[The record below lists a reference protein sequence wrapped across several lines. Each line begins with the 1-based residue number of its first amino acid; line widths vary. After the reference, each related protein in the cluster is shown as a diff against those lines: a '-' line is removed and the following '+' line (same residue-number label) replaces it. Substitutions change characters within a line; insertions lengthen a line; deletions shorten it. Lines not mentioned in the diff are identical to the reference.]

1 MPAKSIPFAPY
12 DFFGYLASGFALLLG
27 CQLIADVPPVLGRQH
42 TPMELA
48 LLVFGA
54 YLVGHLVAAAAKPVL
69 EDWFV
74 HHVLRPPSHNLLT
87 RRSTLWRRVCPGYF
101 KLLPPKSIDR
111 IRTLAPGM
119 NGETLFL
126 AVRFDPRITS
136 NAVTMAR
143 LDTFLGQY
151 GFARNIAFALLL
163 LTPTFLIA
171 ARVTHKPNLLIYAM
185 LSALGGVGF
194 LYRYLKFFR
203 QYSYE
208 LLNSFAGLEAS
219 K

>member
-1 MPAKSIPFAPY
+1 MPVKSIPFAPY
-12 DFFGYLASGFALLLG
+12 DFFGYLASGFALLVG
-27 CQLIADVPPVLGRQH
+27 CQLIANVPPVLGRQH

-74 HHVLRPPSHNLLT
+74 HRVLRPPSHNLVT
-87 RRSTLWRRVCPGYF
+87 RRSTLWRWVCPGYF
-101 KLLPPKSIDR
+101 KLLPAKSIDR
-111 IRTLAPGM
+111 IRTLAPAM

-143 LDTFLGQY
+143 LDTFLAQY
-151 GFARNIAFALLL
+151 GFARNIAFSLLL
-163 LTPTFLIA
+163 LAPAFLIA
-171 ARVTHKPNLLIYAM
+171 ARVTHKPELPIYAM
-185 LSALGGVGF
+185 LCAIGGIGF

>member
-1 MPAKSIPFAPY
+1 MPARSIPFAPY
-12 DFFGYLASGFALLLG
+12 DFFGYLASGFALLVG
-27 CQLIADVPPVLGRQH
+27 CQLIADVPPVLGHQH

-74 HHVLRPPSHNLLT
+74 HRVLRPPSHNLVT
-87 RRSTLWRRVCPGYF
+87 RRSTVWRWICPGYF
-101 KLLPPKSIDR
+101 KVLPVKSIER
-111 IRTLAPGM
+111 IRALAPGM

-126 AVRFDPRITS
+126 AVRFDSRITS

-143 LDTFLGQY
+143 LDTFLAQY
-151 GFARNIAFALLL
+151 GFARNIAFSLLL

-171 ARVTHKPNLLIYAM
+171 ARVTHKPDLPIYAT
-185 LSALGGVGF
+185 LCAVGGLGF

-208 LLNSFAGLEAS
+208 LLNSFAGLAVS